1 MAVQNGILKQGS
13 GITFISRCILRQENI
28 LPNRYLLVQSSNST
42 METVGAIKA
51 PEWHH
56 WHRSGVFIIWFW
68 TNFTHCSG
76 VSNVDIGQVNSSW
89 IWAYFYQCF
98 PVFFVTSAL
107 FRSRL
112 ARIEIKRKVVRNR
125 FKKFFFLVNIT
136 VWSVRIRSFSDPHF
150 PAFGLNTVIYI
161 VKLRIRA
168 LFSQCVSQFDPMSN
182 KS

>member
-1 MAVQNGILKQGS
+1 MYFETGKYSTQPVFTCSKFKFNNGN
-13 GITFISRCILRQENI
+13 SRCNKGTRMASLTSFRC
-28 LPNRYLLVQSSNST
+28 LYY
-42 METVGAIKA
+42 
-51 PEWHH
+51 
-56 WHRSGVFIIWFW
+56 WFW